1 MTTSRIIIIPVDVQA
16 ERADR
21 ILADL
26 LPDVSRSAAARLIR
40 EERALMD
47 GAPIRPSTSL
57 KAGDTVTVL
66 MEDSTEP
73 AEASFAA
80 AAFDLLYED
89 DDIVVV
95 NKPPGVV
102 VHPGSGRPSGTL
114 MDALVATRPEM
125 IGVGQPGRWGIA
137 HRLDRDTSGVMVV
150 AKTTGAYEELAG
162 RFKAHTIRR
171 VYLAV
176 VRGAPGSDTGMIDT
190 PIGRHASDRKR
201 ISTSTPRPRAAVT
214 RWAVKERL
222 DGLTLLEIQPE
233 TGRTHQI
240 RVHLA
245 SIGLPVAGDPTY
257 GKLRRAKIKGNP
269 RLNEALAVLK
279 RQALH
284 AAVLGF
290 PHPISGRDL
299 EFSSE
304 MPEDMARAIELCRSG
319 D

>member
-1 MTTSRIIIIPVDVQA
+1 MTTSRTFVIPEDTEA

-40 EERALMD
+40 EERALVD
-47 GAPIRPSTSL
+47 GAPIRPSTPL
-57 KAGDTVTVL
+57 KPGDTVTIL
-66 MEDSTEP
+66 IEDSAEP
-73 AEASFAA
+73 AETTSASVP
-80 AAFDLLYED
+80 FDVLYED
-89 DDIVVV
+89 DDIIAV

-114 MDALVATRPEM
+114 MDALVTARPEM
-125 IGVGQPGRWGIA
+125 IGVGQAGRWGIV

-150 AKTTGAYEELAG
+150 AKTAGAYEELAR
-162 RFKAHTIRR
+162 RFKTHTIQR
-171 VYLAV
+171 VYWAI
-176 VRGAPGSDTGMIDT
+176 VRGAPGSDMGVIDT
-190 PIGRHASDRKR
+190 PIGRHGSDRKR
-201 ISTSTPRPRAAVT
+201 ISTSTPKPRPAVT

-222 DGLTLLEIQPE
+222 YGLTLLEIQPE

-257 GKLRRAKIKGNP
+257 GKLRRGRIKGNP
-269 RLNEALAVLK
+269 RLNEALAALK

-284 AAVLGF
+284 AAILGF
-290 PHPISGRDL
+290 VHPTSGRNL
-299 EFSSE
+299 EFSAE
-304 MPEDMARAIELCRSG
+304 MPADMVRAIELSRSG